1 MNNRIKICIALVLV
15 VIGIALVAL
24 VIRMWASEEKTS
36 LSFPVEQSQSSL
48 VERESV
54 EVSTDNYISDNNID
68 SEEAALPEIA
78 ITSSSTAMKP
88 MPPIESSSIQQ
99 THSTSIATT
108 PNTVL
113 SEELPIIGYDL
124 TDYLNQLDDSNM
136 QQGVD
141 PNTVTPLNPE
151 QWAD

>member
-68 SEEAALPEIA
+68 SEEATLPEIA

-141 PNTVTPLNPE
+141 PNKVTPLNPE

>member
-24 VIRMWASEEKTS
+24 VIRMWASEEKPS

-68 SEEAALPEIA
+68 SEEATLPEIA

-151 QWAD
+151 QWVD

>member
-1 MNNRIKICIALVLV
+1 MNNRVKICIALVLV

-24 VIRMWASEEKTS
+24 VIRMWVPEEKPS

-54 EVSTDNYISDNNID
+54 EVSTENYISDNID
-68 SEEAALPEIA
+68 SEETTLPEIA
-78 ITSSSTAMKP
+78 ITSASSTMEP
-88 MPPIESSSIQQ
+88 MHPIESSSIQH

-108 PNTVL
+108 PNTIL

-151 QWAD
+151 QWVD